1 MTSINQGKYC
11 YSKDNE
17 YYKGIYTGDFPIRP
31 DNRVVTSDKDYLP
44 IFYDVLFTKDS
55 IAKIGERY
63 NVKGNTIQCIISG
76 KRRKEL
82 TKDFLL
88 PMRKNLEEN
97 QRIFLKLYPNFKVKR
112 SDAK

>member
-1 MTSINQGKYC
+1 MGAIYKITNNINQKIYIGKTIRQPLTRWHEHIQ
-11 YSKDNE
+11 YSRQKD
-17 YYKGIYTGDFPIRP
+17 
-31 DNRVVTSDKDYLP
+31 
-44 IFYDVLFTKDS
+44 
-55 IAKIGERY
+55 RY
-63 NVKGNTIQCIISG
+63 ISG